1 MFEAFE
7 FIFKGFEHTF
17 GGFELTFQGFELTF
31 QGLKYKTQRGVLR
44 MMVECEGMGNGLF
57 NVES

>member
-17 GGFELTFQGFELTF
+17 GGFELTFQG
-31 QGLKYKTQRGVLR
+31 LKYKTQRAVLR
-44 MMVECEGMGNGLF
+44 MMVECEGMSNGL
-57 NVES
+57 E